1 VSLAALGLGPE
12 FRARFAFAIRLARK
26 QTIGRARRGIAAFL
40 GVAGGIVLVMV
51 QLGFQ
56 SALYESAVRLHH
68 ALDGEVVLV
77 SPEFQSIQGLT
88 WIPRATLER
97 AAGHPAVTEAHPLF
111 LSQLMVRNV
120 DDRRFSIILGI
131 GIDPDS
137 PAIPTARLGPAAASL
152 RLPDR
157 VLFDDIGQPLY
168 GDVLGR
174 LAREGEVELVTATAQ
189 RSLQRAFVVAGRFS
203 MGATIVFPGSMVASE
218 TTLLDA
224 IGQSKERVNV
234 GVLRLV
240 DGTDPDAVARDLRGA
255 LGGEADVE
263 TKASFIARER
273 DFWSKETP
281 IGILF
286 DMGAVIGFLISAV
299 FVYQVLFQS
308 IDESIAEYALL
319 KTLGYRRWFFAIV
332 VLATAALI
340 VLAAF
345 PLALALSALVYWI
358 CGSATQLPVEMT
370 AGRVLSVALFALAVS
385 AVSALLA
392 VRRLGRADPAALL

>member
-1 VSLAALGLGPE
+1 MTAAALGTTPE
-12 FRARFAFAIRLARK
+12 FRDRFAFALRLARK
-26 QTIGRARRGIAAFL
+26 QTVGRLRRSLAAFL

-68 ALDGEVVLV
+68 ALDGDVVIV
-77 SPEFQSIQGLT
+77 APEFQSIQGLT
-88 WIPRATLER
+88 WVPRTTLER
-97 AAGHPAVTEAHPLF
+97 AAGHPAVVAVHPLF

-120 DDRRFSIILGI
+120 DNRRFSIILGI

-137 PAIPTARLGPAAASL
+137 PAIPADRLGPDAASL
-152 RLPDR
+152 RLPGR
-157 VLFDDIGQPLY
+157 VLFDEIGQPLY

-174 LAREGEVELVTATAQ
+174 LSRDGDIELVTATAQ
-189 RSLQRAFVVAGRFS
+189 RPLQRAFVVSGRYR

-218 TTLLDA
+218 ATLLDA
-224 IGQSKERVNV
+224 IGQSRERVNV
-234 GVLRLV
+234 GVLRLAPGADV
-240 DGTDPDAVARDLRGA
+240 TAVARDLRIA
-255 LGGEADVE
+255 LAGEADVE
-263 TKASFIARER
+263 TKASFVARER

-299 FVYQVLFQS
+299 FVYQVLFQT
-308 IDESIAEYALL
+308 IDENISEYALL
-319 KTLGYRRWFFAIV
+319 KTLGFRYWFFAVV
-332 VLATAALI
+332 VLATAVLI

-345 PLALALSALVYWI
+345 PPALGLSVLVYWI

-370 AGRVLSVALFALAVS
+370 VGRVAAVMGFALAV
-385 AVSALLA
+385 AAASALLA
-392 VRRLGRADPAALL
+392 VRRLGRADPAGLL

>member
-12 FRARFAFAIRLARK
+12 FRARFAFALRLARQ
-26 QTIGRARRGIAAFL
+26 QTIGRARRGVAAFL

-97 AAGHPAVTEAHPLF
+97 AAGHPAVTAAHPLF

-120 DDRRFSIILGI
+120 DARRFSIILGI

-137 PAIPTARLGPAAASL
+137 PAIPPARLGPSAASL

-157 VLFDDIGQPLY
+157 VLFDEIGQPLY

-174 LAREGEVELVTATAQ
+174 LARDGEVELVTATAQ

-218 TTLLDA
+218 ATLLNA

-234 GVLRLV
+234 GVLQLV
-240 DGTDPDAVARDLRGA
+240 HGTDPDAVARDLRVA
-255 LGGEADVE
+255 LGSEADVE
-263 TKASFIARER
+263 TKRSFIARER
-273 DFWSKETP
+273 NFWSKETP

-370 AGRVLSVALFALAVS
+370 VGRVASVAVFALGVS